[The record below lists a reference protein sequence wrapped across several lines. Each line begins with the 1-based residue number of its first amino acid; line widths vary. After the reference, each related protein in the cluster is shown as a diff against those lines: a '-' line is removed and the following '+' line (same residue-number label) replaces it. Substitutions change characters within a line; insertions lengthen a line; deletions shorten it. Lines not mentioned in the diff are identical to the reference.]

1 MTKPLTLTFATYAYD
16 RMRPLL
22 DGRMAVEGC
31 RIAPV
36 VLTSEELF
44 PRVVQRAEFDVCE
57 MSMSSYLKQTADG
70 SAQYTAIP
78 AFASRAFRHDC
89 IYVNADAGIEAPKD
103 LEGKRVGVPEY
114 QATICMWV
122 RGFLQ
127 DDYGVDFRALKYRNG
142 GINVPGRKERLP
154 LTLPDG
160 IDVEPIP
167 EGATLDGLLARGEL
181 DAVIAPQVLNC
192 FAAGDA
198 RVRRLF
204 EDPVAEARAWHEK
217 TGFFP
222 IMHAIG
228 IRTALLEQ
236 HPGLAARV
244 FAALV
249 EARDAAYEE
258 LKRIAEYGS
267 STFMLP
273 FFAAGLAETRAL
285 MGDNWWSYGVA
296 ANRAELEAMF
306 RYSHEQH
313 LSARLLTPEDAFAAE
328 TLDMAG

>member
-16 RMRPLL
+16 RMRPVLE
-22 DGRMAVEGC
+22 GRVAIEGC
-31 RIAPV
+31 HVAPV
-36 VLTSEELF
+36 VLTSEDLF

-57 MSMSSYLKQTADG
+57 MSMSSHLMQVSRG
-70 SAQYTAIP
+70 EAQYTAIP

-89 IYVNADAGIEAPKD
+89 IYVNVDAGIDKPKD

-114 QATICMWV
+114 QATLCMWV
-122 RGFLQ
+122 RGILQ
-127 DDYGVDFRALKYRNG
+127 DDYGVDFRTLKYRNG
-142 GINVPGRKERLP
+142 GINAPGRKERLP
-154 LTLPDG
+154 LALPG
-160 IDVEPIP
+160 EIDIAPIP

-181 DAVIAPQVLNC
+181 DAVIAPQVLKC

-204 EDPVAEARAWHEK
+204 ADPVAEAKAWHAK

-222 IMHAIG
+222 IMHVVG
-228 IRTALLEQ
+228 IHTTLLEE

-244 FAALV
+244 FAALA
-249 EARDAAYEE
+249 EARDVAYDE
-258 LKRIAEYGS
+258 LTQIAEYGS

-273 FFAAGLAETRAL
+273 FFASGLAETRAL
-285 MGDNWWSYGVA
+285 MGDNWWPYGVA
-296 ANRAELEAMF
+296 ANRAELETMF
-306 RYSHEQH
+306 RYSHDQH
-313 LSARLLTPEDAFAAE
+313 LAERLLTPADVFAPE